1 MHLGIGL
8 GITRLS
14 GVLAA
19 APAFSPLDLFGSGEE
34 GAWYDPS
41 DLSTVWQDAAGTTP
55 ATAGDPV
62 GRIDDKSGN
71 GNHATQSTST
81 KRPTLQTSGGLYY
94 LDFDGVDDAM
104 ATASI
109 DFTATDQMSL
119 FAGVYRE
126 ADTQDLIAE
135 LSPNWNTNTGSFLFW
150 SGITTSGTGAGFG
163 SASRGS
169 VGATGGHFGYTQA
182 TFTPPVTAV
191 VTATHDIPGDLTAL
205 RGDGVAGTDGTGDK
219 GSGNFGN
226 YPIYIGARGGGTTFP
241 LDGRVYGLIVRGAAS
256 IAAEI
261 SGAESYLAA
270 KSGVTL

>member
-1 MHLGIGL
+1 VT
-8 GITRLS
+8 ITV
-14 GVLAA
+14 GDYVEIDNVTVKEVLTWA
-19 APAFSPLDLFGSGEE
+19 
-34 GAWYDPS
+34 DP
-41 DLSTVWQDAAGTTP
+41 
-55 ATAGDPV
+55 
-62 GRIDDKSGN
+62 K
-71 GNHATQSTST
+71 
-81 KRPTLQTSGGLYY
+81 YY
-94 LDFDGVDDAM
+94 LDFDGVDDSM
-104 ATASI
+104 ATSSI

-150 SGITTSGTGAGFG
+150 CGVTTSGTGAGFG
-163 SASRGS
+163 SASHGS
-169 VGATGGHFGYTQA
+169 ASPTTAGHFGYTQA

-241 LDGRVYGLIVRGAAS
+241 LDGRIYGLIVRGALS
-256 IAAEI
+256 TTAEI
-261 SGAESYLAA
+261 EATESYLAT
-270 KSGVTL
+270 KSGVTLP